1 MPFPTV
7 SRVLGTFVIVQW
19 LSHVRLFATPWT
31 AAPQASL
38 SITNSYSLLKLCPPG
53 LWCHP
58 ITSSSVDPFSS
69 CPQSLPASESF
80 PVCLLFTAGGQSI
93 EASASASVLPM
104 NIQDWFPLGL
114 TGWISLCPIGSRGSS
129 SALQFESI
137 SFSVL
142 SLLSGPTLTSM
153 HDYWKDHS
161 FDYTDLCL
169 TAGRNKKEGEYSW
182 CPHIHS
188 YVVVTRTG
196 TDWIFSDLWWFY

>member
-104 NIQDWFPLGL
+104 NIQGWFPLGW
-114 TGWISLCPIGSRGSS
+114 TGLISLQPRDSQESS
-129 SALQFESI
+129 PTPQFKSI
-137 SFSVL
+137 NSSVL
-142 SLLSGPTLTSM
+142 SFLYGPTLISI
-153 HDYWKDHS
+153 HDYWKNHS
-161 FDYTDLCL
+161 FNYM
-169 TAGRNKKEGEYSW
+169 
-182 CPHIHS
+182 
-188 YVVVTRTG
+188 
-196 TDWIFSDLWWFY
+196 DLWQQSNSCPF